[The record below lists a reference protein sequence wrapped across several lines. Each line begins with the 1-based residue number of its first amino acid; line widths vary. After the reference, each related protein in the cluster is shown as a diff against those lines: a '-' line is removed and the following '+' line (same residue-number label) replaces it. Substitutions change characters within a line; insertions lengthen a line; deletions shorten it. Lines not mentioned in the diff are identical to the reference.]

1 MERIIMTIDD
11 KADQARIA
19 GVHQPGEKYH
29 PDNCP
34 CDECDKARRE
44 TDDYK
49 LAEAK
54 KAAGL

>member
-1 MERIIMTIDD
+1 MTIDD